1 MTLKERQIKPR
12 NVQFQLKQVISGDGV
27 KHVWMK
33 KKFLALK
40 VFHSIICELLFF
52 FYIHHF
58 STLSSFTSCWQWCLY
73 GKGGRTEV
81 NTGNLW
87 LPPPAHLHC
96 NLHTQI
102 HCWPRQFPYHLK
114 FTRWWSP
121 LLPLL
126 RGIQDSPGCRFE
138 EFQGKNWARFW
149 QLGQRWRW
157 QAHLMANSATP
168 MSALWL
174 VERRGEAAPWL
185 VDSGSQHRGF
195 VLLAS
200 AQPDIDYGPGRGGV
214 VFKLCQKFKGCS
226 FLIFT
231 SQKVE
236 DGKIPTENMESEA
249 TFSLLW

>member
-58 STLSSFTSCWQWCLY
+58 YTLSSFTSCWQWCLY

-102 HCWPRQFPYHLK
+102 HCWPRQFPYHLNFRTMVISTVTPAQRDPRQPRVPVWGISGEK
-114 FTRWWSP
+114 LSP
-121 LLPLL
+121 ILTARAKMAVAGSPYGQQRNSDVCAVIGGEEG
-126 RGIQDSPGCRFE
+126 RGCALIG
-138 EFQGKNWARFW
+138 WFW
-149 QLGQRWRW
+149 QPASRVCTASLRTAWYRLWAGQRWGRI
-157 QAHLMANSATP
+157 QA
-168 MSALWL
+168 MS
-174 VERRGEAAPWL
+174 
-185 VDSGSQHRGF
+185 
-195 VLLAS
+195 
-200 AQPDIDYGPGRGGV
+200 
-214 VFKLCQKFKGCS
+214 
-226 FLIFT
+226 
-231 SQKVE
+231 
-236 DGKIPTENMESEA
+236 KI
-249 TFSLLW
+249 